1 MNWIP
6 VNKKHGPSVEYPPV
20 TDAEKAAME
29 ADPQTKGKYTF
40 KVASGDVAPK
50 QAAKQK
56 PEKEKLVPIGV
67 DIPEEPKTEKEQA

>member
-40 KVASGDVAPK
+40 KAAGDAVPK
-50 QAAKQK
+50 QAAKPK
-56 PEKEKLVPIGV
+56 AEKEKLVPIGV
-67 DIPEEPKTEKEQA
+67 DIPDEPQTEKEQA

>member
-6 VNKKHGPSVEYPPV
+6 VNKKHGPNVEYPPV

-40 KVASGDVAPK
+40 KAAGDAVPK
-50 QAAKQK
+50 VAAKPK
-56 PEKEKLVPIGV
+56 PKEEKLVPVGV
-67 DIPEEPKTEKEQA
+67 DIPDEPKEEITG